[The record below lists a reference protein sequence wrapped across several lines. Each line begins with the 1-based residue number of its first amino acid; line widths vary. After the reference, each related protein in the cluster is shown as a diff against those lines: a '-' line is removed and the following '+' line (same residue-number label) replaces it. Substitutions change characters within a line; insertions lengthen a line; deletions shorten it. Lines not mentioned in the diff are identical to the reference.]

1 MIVEKKD
8 LFGTKALICVMNT
21 LAGWK
26 YMGFDS
32 IGNFF
37 GATHHFCVM
46 YVSMVPSFA
55 EN

>member
-8 LFGTKALICVMNT
+8 LFGTKALICVMNS
-21 LAGWK
+21 LAEWK

-46 YVSMVPSFA
+46 YASMVPSFA